1 MPPPNPRKTTGKTGG
16 DPSIRR
22 RKQAERAYG
31 KPGSKP
37 GGPGAERHA
46 DGGLGDDFHEDERA
60 PRGARPGGAPGG
72 RPAPGARAGGPGRAD
87 AGRPGGNRPGGNRPD
102 GNRPGGTRA
111 GFGRPESAPAEAA
124 PRFDGE
130 PVRLNRL
137 IARAGIASRRE
148 ADAVIAA
155 GRVRVNGDV
164 VTEMGVQVGPADI
177 VTVDGHPVGPVG
189 LTYILMNKPT
199 GAITTTSDE
208 RDRKTVMDLLDLP
221 RHERDGLFPVGRLDR
236 NTSGAL
242 LLTTDGD
249 LAHRLMHPRYETV
262 KTYLCAAERPL
273 TDDDLDRLTRGV
285 MLDDGL
291 ARADNAQFVSP
302 DRTVVALGLH
312 EGRNRQVRRMV
323 EALGTRVAA
332 LERIAYA
339 GLTLEGL
346 RRGKWR
352 RLQPHEINALRRKV
366 KLKTIV
372 FGA

>member
-1 MPPPNPRKTTGKTGG
+1 V
-16 DPSIRR
+16 RR

-31 KPGSKP
+31 KPGARP
-37 GGPGAERHA
+37 PGAGQRHA
-46 DGGLGDDFHEDERA
+46 DGGSGDDFHDDDRRA
-60 PRGARPGGAPGG
+60 PRSGPPSGGASRPGPGGPPRGGSGRPGQRPAGG
-72 RPAPGARAGGPGRAD
+72 RPETP
-87 AGRPGGNRPGGNRPD
+87 
-102 GNRPGGTRA
+102 
-111 GFGRPESAPAEAA
+111 RPEA
-124 PRFDGE
+124 PRAVERDE

-137 IARAGIASRRE
+137 ISRAGLASRRD
-148 ADAVIAA
+148 ADAIIAE
-155 GRVRVNGDV
+155 GRVRLNGEV
-164 VTEMGVQVGPADI
+164 VTEMGIQVGPTDV
-177 VTVDGHPVGPVG
+177 VTVDGKPVGSVG

-221 RHERDGLFPVGRLDR
+221 PSERDGLFPVGRLDR

-262 KTYLCAAERPL
+262 KTYLCTAERPL
-273 TDDDLDRLTRGV
+273 TDDDLDRLTHGV

-291 ARADNAQFVSP
+291 ARADHAQFVSP

-312 EGRNRQVRRMV
+312 EGRNRQVRRMI
-323 EALGTRVAA
+323 EALGTRVSA
-332 LERIAYA
+332 LERVAYA

-366 KLKTIV
+366 KLKAIV
-372 FGA
+372 FDAR

>member
-1 MPPPNPRKTTGKTGG
+1 MPPPNPRKTTGKAGG

-31 KPGSKP
+31 KPGAGTPGP
-37 GGPGAERHA
+37 GGPGRHA

-60 PRGARPGGAPGG
+60 PRGARPGGP
-72 RPAPGARAGGPGRAD
+72 PGARPGGPGT
-87 AGRPGGNRPGGNRPD
+87 GRPGGGRPSRPD
-102 GNRPGGTRA
+102 APEAPRA
-111 GFGRPESAPAEAA
+111 EA

-137 IARAGIASRRE
+137 LARAGVASRRE

-155 GRVRVNGDV
+155 GRVRVNGAV
-164 VTEMGVQVGPADI
+164 VTEMGVQVGPTDA

-221 RHERDGLFPVGRLDR
+221 RHEREGLFPVGRLDR

-262 KTYLCAAERPL
+262 KTYLCATERPL

-312 EGRNRQVRRMV
+312 EGRNRQVRRMI

-366 KLKTIV
+366 KLKAIV
-372 FGA
+372 FGG